1 MNLYKSDETIYF
13 EDGAELYYPHK
24 SDVSYSDEGGNNI
37 AIVIKNQPGDII
49 HPIGSIIRRVYPVSE
64 VTDFNG
70 DLYGTTV
77 KDVVNGVNRGQDTNW
92 QDQHT
97 DDVIVKF
104 NKITN
109 STTLAVTGAID
120 DKTITLTSATGSAA
134 GKYIVLFH
142 PSSARFSTFHQVGA
156 AAGAV
161 ITLDS
166 PLDFEYPDG
175 TFVDIADTNMA
186 VDGSGTTQV
195 FGLRGIGAPPG
206 VDITFDMT
214 RMIISCLTTTAVSLS
229 EFASI
234 PALTH
239 GLAFRERNG
248 RHKNIWNV
256 KTNREID
263 AIFGTDWKPYTA
275 INPAQGQDG
284 FTARLTFG
292 GPEKIGVVKRLPI
305 GTDVE
310 ILVQDDLTVVT
321 QDITLLEVYAEGH
334 IVEQ

>member
-1 MNLYKSDETIYF
+1 MILYKSDETIFF
-13 EDGAELYYPHK
+13 EDGNEKYYPHK
-24 SDVSYSDEGGNNI
+24 SNVDYSDEGGNQI
-37 AIVIKNQPGDII
+37 AIVIRKQPGDIV
-49 HPIGSIIRRVYPVSE
+49 HPIGSTIRRVYPASTVL
-64 VTDFNG
+64 DFNG
-70 DLYGTTV
+70 DAYGTTV
-77 KDVVNGVNRGQDTNW
+77 KDVINGVNRGQDTNW

-104 NKITN
+104 NKVAN
-109 STTLAVTGAID
+109 STTLASAAAIG
-120 DKTITLTSATGSAA
+120 DKTVTLTSATGTAA

-142 PSSARFSTFHQVGA
+142 PSSERFSTFHQVGA

-166 PLDFEYPDG
+166 EVDFAYPDG

-186 VDGSGTTQV
+186 VDGSSTTQV
-195 FGLRGIGAPPG
+195 FGLRGTGAPPG

-214 RMIISCLTTTAVSLS
+214 RIIISCLTDSIVSLS
-229 EFASI
+229 KFASI
-234 PALTH
+234 TALTH
-239 GLAFRERNG
+239 GLQLRQRNS
-248 RHKNIWNV
+248 RYKNIWNV
-256 KTNREID
+256 KSNREID
-263 AIFGTDWKPYTA
+263 AIFGTDWKPYA
-275 INPAQGQDG
+275 AVNPSQGQDG

-310 ILVQDDLTVVT
+310 ILVQDDLTVNT
-321 QDITLLEVYAEGH
+321 GDIQLLEVYAEGH